1 MSSVFL
7 ASAWCLGF
15 SGVPKSGFSGVWGS
29 GALFYTGGS
38 GGFLG
43 FLGFGGSGAL
53 FYTGGFRWFARRP
66 LARRRTSPKGDTPG
80 GGHPRRETRPEADI
94 PEGRRA
100 RRRNSPKGDTP
111 EGGHPR
117 RETRPEADSRPEADN
132 SKVDTHSLAVVPGPK
147 KSARTGAGAL
157 RLRAK
162 SPRPGAGA
170 LPPTDRRWILA
181 RLSSFGTDI

>member
-1 MSSVFL
+1 VRVVWVFWVVWL
-7 ASAWCLGF
+7 SGGRGPCFTPEAPVVFWVFWVSGGLGPCFTPEAS
-15 SGVPKSGFSGVWGS
+15 
-29 GALFYTGGS
+29 GGS
-38 GGFLG
+38 PEGF
-43 FLGFGGSGAL
+43 
-53 FYTGGFRWFARRP
+53 
-66 LARRRTSPKGDTPG
+66 SPKGG
-80 GGHPRRETRPEADI
+80 SPRRETRPGADI

-100 RRRNSPKGDTP
+100 RRPNSPEGDTP
-111 EGGHPR
+111 EGGHPQ

>member
-1 MSSVFL
+1 MVRPK
-7 ASAWCLGF
+7 ASRPKAE
-15 SGVPKSGFSGVWGS
+15 VPEGRHVRG
-29 GALFYTGGS
+29 
-38 GGFLG
+38 
-43 FLGFGGSGAL
+43 
-53 FYTGGFRWFARRP
+53 
-66 LARRRTSPKGDTPG
+66 
-80 GGHPRRETRPEADI
+80 ADI

-100 RRRNSPKGDTP
+100 RRPNSPEGDTP
-111 EGGHPR
+111 EGGHPQ
-117 RETRPEADSRPEADN
+117 RETRHEADSRPEADN

-181 RLSSFGTDI
+181 SLSSFGNVI

>member
-1 MSSVFL
+1 MVLIGVAVFGLWPFCFEGFNLKSSVFL
-7 ASAWCLGF
+7 ARAWCLGF
-15 SGVPKSGFSGVWGS
+15 QAFRI
-29 GALFYTGGS
+29 
-38 GGFLG
+38 LG
-43 FLGFGGSGAL
+43 FLGSLGVGGL
-53 FYTGGFRWFARRP
+53 VLHRRLP
-66 LARRRTSPKGDTPG
+66 VVRPKASRPKAEVPEGRHVRGRTSPKGDAPG
-80 GGHPRRETRPEADI
+80 GQTPRRET
-94 PEGRRA
+94 
-100 RRRNSPKGDTP
+100 
-111 EGGHPR
+111 
-117 RETRPEADSRPEADN
+117 RPEADN